1 MRTARRWEATRKLPV
16 HRVPGGGR
24 SGVFAYRSEL
34 EQWLTTAVEDDR
46 EAGLGEEFV
55 ESAGRDD
62 DGLNEQTYLS
72 AGAEEFASPDAVEAV
87 APGRDVA
94 KAVLPK
100 RSRGI
105 FVGAGLFACGMLVF
119 LAVHLRD
126 DWQEHRALSAPR
138 ETRGAPSQN
147 AEAQE
152 LYLRGL
158 YFWNQRTEASLTE
171 SVDLFTQSITRDP
184 KFAAAYAGLA
194 DSYLLLRQ
202 YGHMTDGEAFRK
214 ALVASRQALA
224 LDDSSHQAHRT
235 YAFLL
240 NYWMWNFPEAQKEF
254 QRSIELSPDDALTH
268 SWYATSLY
276 SESRYQEALQEIET
290 ARRLAPDSISILTNR
305 GLLLGKIDE
314 FAALNYLLELE
325 KSNPGVWNVHLYASG
340 IYYEVG
346 DYRNSLEE
354 SRQTALLRGDK
365 DEVAAVDRFRHELD
379 QHGPDASFKMEADY
393 YGRQVDGG
401 KPGAMQPAALYA
413 RLGDADRALH
423 FLQVACDRRE
433 SSFPRITQDAVYQS
447 LKARPEFQTL
457 VAERNTPL
465 NLAIALK
472 TDGVQGLR

>member
-34 EQWLTTAVEDDR
+34 EQWLKTAVED
-46 EAGLGEEFV
+46 EGEGGLGEVGLDE
-55 ESAGRDD
+55 AG
-62 DGLNEQTYLS
+62 GLPDEVDLS
-72 AGAEEFASPDAVEAV
+72 AEADEFELPDDAGPTAREPEAV
-87 APGRDVA
+87 ARQLPRRNRMLLAGVA
-94 KAVLPK
+94 AAVL
-100 RSRGI
+100 
-105 FVGAGLFACGMLVF
+105 ATLVL
-119 LAVHLRD
+119 LAVDLRH
-126 DWQEHRALSAPR
+126 DWEERRALAAPR
-138 ETRGAPSQN
+138 ETRGTPSTN
-147 AEAQE
+147 AEAQD

-171 SVDLFTQSITRDP
+171 SVDLFRQSIVRDP

-202 YGHMTDGEAFRK
+202 YGHMTDGEAFPK
-214 ALVASRQALA
+214 AMAASRQALA

-254 QRSIELSPDDALTH
+254 QRAIDLSPDDAQTH

-276 SESRYQEALQEIET
+276 SEGRYREAVQEIEI
-290 ARRLAPDSISILTNR
+290 ARRLAPDSIAILTNR
-305 GLLLGKIDE
+305 GLLLGKVDE

-340 IYYEVG
+340 IYFGIG

-354 SRQTALLRGDK
+354 NRQAWVLRGDNE
-365 DEVAAVDRFRHELD
+365 EVAAVDRFRHELD
-379 QHGPDASFKMEADY
+379 QHGPDALFKMEADY
-393 YGRQVDGG
+393 YGQQVDHGRQ
-401 KPGAMQPAALYA
+401 GAMRPAALYA
-413 RLGDADRALH
+413 RIGDADRALH
-423 FLQVACDRRE
+423 FLQLACDRRE
-433 SSFPRITQDAVYQS
+433 AEFPMMNVDEVYKP
-447 LKARPEFQTL
+447 LYGRPEFQTL

-465 NLAIALK
+465 DLSSALK
-472 TDGVQGLR
+472 TDGVQALR